1 MIVGLLALVIASIDT
16 TSRFA
21 LTPPDSVQVVDMVA
35 VLAVP
40 PAAAPPTV
48 TDVPVPSALA
58 LDPGLR
64 LSLPADTVPKKKRKL
79 VEYSDWYGRRL
90 TIHRT
95 LSWAML
101 PLFGISFYTGT
112 RLASDGRSGSPY
124 WVRAAHPWV
133 ATADVAV
140 FGINT
145 VTGVWNLWDARHD
158 PEGRTRRII
167 HSALFMA
174 ASAGFAYVGSIGED
188 AREDAEVRNRHRDIA
203 TISMGVSTL
212 SWLIMLI
219 GK

>member
-1 MIVGLLALVIASIDT
+1 MIVGLLALVLAWVDT
-16 TSRFA
+16 TSRVA
-21 LTPPDSVQVVDMVA
+21 LTPGDSVSLVE
-35 VLAVP
+35 L
-40 PAAAPPTV
+40 
-48 TDVPVPSALA
+48 VPVSVVTPVVAPAPEPRPVALSWRPMSMPMP
-58 LDPGLR
+58 LQLT
-64 LSLPADTVPKKKRKL
+64 DTVPRQKRPL
-79 VEYSDWYGRRL
+79 VAYSDWYGRRL

-101 PLFGISFYTGT
+101 PLFGISYYTGT
-112 RLASDGRSGSPY
+112 RLATDGRSNSPY

-158 PEGRTRRII
+158 PEGRTKRIM
-167 HSALFMA
+167 HSALFMLA
-174 ASAGFAYVGSIGED
+174 NAGFAYAGSMGEE
-188 AREDAEVRNRHRDIA
+188 ARNDAEIRNRHRDIA

-212 SWLIMLI
+212 GWMIMLI